1 MLMLVCALQWT
12 LVCLT
17 SKPIKGALC
26 LSVEEGSMV
35 ISEVNS
41 FAFWGDQTLNIAQ
54 VSAASAESDSFCNSV
69 FQRCKPQQNRC
80 SKHGAT
86 LEKEKGE

>member
-1 MLMLVCALQWT
+1 
-12 LVCLT
+12 
-17 SKPIKGALC
+17 
-26 LSVEEGSMV
+26 MV

-86 LEKEKGE
+86 LEKEKGEQGAKGREGDRDEKDETECETDRMCVEFL

>member
-1 MLMLVCALQWT
+1 
-12 LVCLT
+12 
-17 SKPIKGALC
+17 
-26 LSVEEGSMV
+26 MV

-86 LEKEKGE
+86 LEKEKGGQGAKGREGDRDEKDETECETDRMCVEFL